1 MSQLCS
7 IHILLSVILFDS
19 GFTFTRQYHQCWK
32 GHILDVIQFRI
43 LTACFLPTILQAI
56 VALKKGAHLLKCGKR
71 GKPKFCTVRLSYDER
86 TLIWYS
92 KEKEKSLSLNSVSSV
107 VLGQKTTKLLHL
119 HWPEKEPHS
128 LSVIYKNGES
138 SLDLVCKDRD
148 QAECWY
154 LGLTALINKSAP
166 CTPLLLVNSLNG
178 RRINSCT
185 NSPPS
190 YIQQRSRLFAVHDRR
205 NFTKVHSLHGSPRL
219 IQNRYLHG
227 NLDCSEPSF
236 SPRHRAWSELDSYL
250 GKISPELVGR
260 VKNNS
265 RDIKSAEKLKD
276 QRLTQMP
283 KFKQSEGSN
292 AASDSLKD
300 IFVCGDVLH
309 CMLDHGN
316 VSVANVS
323 LPRLLKSAQ
332 ILDVQSIA
340 CGEKHAAII
349 TKQGQVFTWGED
361 NGGRLGHKTS
371 DSVSYPKIIDSL
383 SSIPVKAVAFGAKHT
398 CAVSI
403 SGELYEWGEG
413 IYSLGLWNDQ
423 CRRSQWFPH
432 KLIGT
437 SDGISVS
444 QIACGQWHT
453 AIVSSTGQL
462 FTYGDGTFGVLGHG
476 DTCSV
481 SRPKEVESL
490 RGLRT
495 KSVACGPWHTA
506 AIVETSGTPKNN
518 APGGKLFTWGDADG
532 GKLGHTDKKSKFVPT
547 RVESLVDCDFIK
559 VSCGMSITVVLTI
572 TGVVFTIGSKGHG
585 QLGNPR
591 PENTSISVVEGPLKT
606 EFVKDI
612 SCGASHVAVLT
623 MNGKVF
629 TWGKGTEGQL
639 GLGDYVDRRSPTLV
653 EALEDKQ
660 VDSITCCSDF
670 TVVICVHKAISC
682 KEQSVCSSCRLA
694 FRFTRKKH
702 NCYNCGSMFCN
713 SCSSNKVPRAALAP
727 DKNKRCRVCDV
738 CFNEMNKTAE
748 HSKMSSGSKIQKEE
762 ASSTEIRTYTPKF
775 SRMLKEANF
784 IMEKMGSAHS
794 PGQGNQEL
802 ATLNQVHKQR
812 WGQVDCPN
820 QFKCARDSIP
830 FWSTSKKQT
839 VDVSCIGRRI
849 DPASQKTATPLPQ
862 VTNDRR
868 KEQYLMEKM
877 LLEEVKQLQAQVTT
891 LAEECRHRS
900 LKVQLYKREL
910 EETWLIVRDEATKC
924 KAAKDIIK
932 ILTNQRNALSKK
944 LLDGQELDNSSIVPD
959 PPDKTFV
966 AGKIPPLN
974 SIRDQLN
981 IEEEDMQS
989 TAFYNTLA
997 VNDSAV
1003 HQNGRRASNS
1013 SRGYDGGTDSTVAP
1027 TDSNGVIEQIERGVY
1042 ITVVTSPSG
1051 KKGIKRIRFSRK
1063 HFGEA
1068 EAQKWWEENESRL
1081 FARYNS
1087 MEYLVT

>member
-1 MSQLCS
+1 MAG
-7 IHILLSVILFDS
+7 
-19 GFTFTRQYHQCWK
+19 GFEGRSASTTTR
-32 GHILDVIQFRI
+32 GVE
-43 LTACFLPTILQAI
+43 QAI

-71 GKPKFCTVRLSYDER
+71 GKPKFCIVRLSYDER
-86 TLIWYS
+86 ALIWYS
-92 KEKEKSLSLNSVSSV
+92 KEREKRLSLNSVSSV
-107 VLGQKTTKLLHL
+107 VLGQKTTKLLRL

-138 SLDLVCKDRD
+138 SLDLVCKDRH

-154 LGLTALINKSAP
+154 LGLTTLISAP
-166 CTPLLLVNSLNG
+166 CTPLLLVNSTNG
-178 RRINSCT
+178 CQINSCT

-190 YIQQRSRLFAVHDRR
+190 YIQQRSRLFAVHHGR
-205 NFTKVHSLHGSPRL
+205 NFTKVHSLYGSPRL
-219 IQNRYLHG
+219 IQNKYSHSY
-227 NLDCSEPSF
+227 SEPFF
-236 SPRHRAWSELDSYL
+236 SPRQRAWSELDSYL
-250 GKISPELVGR
+250 EKISPELANR
-260 VKNNS
+260 VKNDL
-265 RDIKSAEKLKD
+265 RDIKSSEKITD
-276 QRLTQMP
+276 QRIMHMP
-283 KFKQSEGSN
+283 KLKQSEGSN

-300 IFVCGDVLH
+300 IFVWGDIQGR
-309 CMLDHGN
+309 MLDRGHL
-316 VSVANVS
+316 SAANVS

-332 ILDVQSIA
+332 ILDVQSIT
-340 CGEKHAAII
+340 CGEKHAAIV
-349 TKQGQVFTWGED
+349 TKQGQVFSWGEE
-361 NGGRLGHKTS
+361 NSGRLGHKTR
-371 DSVSYPKIIDSL
+371 DSVSHPKIIDSL
-383 SSIPVKAVAFGAKHT
+383 SSIPVKAIAFGAKHT
-398 CAVSI
+398 CAVSV

-413 IYSLGLWNDQ
+413 IHSLGLWNDQ

-432 KLIGT
+432 KLIST

-444 QIACGQWHT
+444 KIACGQWHT
-453 AIVSSTGQL
+453 AIISSTGQL

-476 DTCSV
+476 DTCCV
-481 SRPKEVESL
+481 AQPKEVESL

-506 AIVETSGTPKNN
+506 AIVETSGTPKSN
-518 APGGKLFTWGDADG
+518 APGGKLFTWGDAG
-532 GKLGHTDKKSKFVPT
+532 EGKLGHTDKKSKLVPT
-547 RVESLVDCDFIK
+547 RVETLVDCDFIQ

-572 TGVVFTIGSKGHG
+572 TGVVFTIGSKKHG
-585 QLGNPR
+585 QSGNPR
-591 PENTSISVVEGPLKT
+591 PEDTSICMVEGPLKT
-606 EFVKDI
+606 EFIKDI
-612 SCGASHVAVLT
+612 SCGTSHVAVLA

-639 GLGDYVDRRSPTLV
+639 GLGDYVDRTSPTLV

-660 VDSITCCSDF
+660 VESITCCSNF

-682 KEQSVCSSCRLA
+682 KEQSVCSGCRLA

-727 DKNKRCRVCDV
+727 DKSKRCRVCDA
-738 CFNEMNKTAE
+738 CFNELNNTAE

-762 ASSTEIRTYTPKF
+762 TSLTEIRTYTPKL

-784 IMEKMGSAHS
+784 IMEKMGTAHS
-794 PGQGNQEL
+794 PNQRNQDL
-802 ATLNQVHKQR
+802 ATLNQVQKQR

-830 FWSTSKKQT
+830 YRSTSKKQT
-839 VDVSCIGRRI
+839 VDVCCIGRMI
-849 DPASQKTATPLPQ
+849 DPVSQKTATLLPQ
-862 VTNDRR
+862 ATNDRR
-868 KEQYLMEKM
+868 KEQDLMEKI

-891 LAEECRHRS
+891 LAEECRHKS

-944 LLDGQELDNSSIVPD
+944 LLGGLELDNSSIIPD
-959 PPDKTFV
+959 PPDKTL
-966 AGKIPPLN
+966 ATGKIPPLN
-974 SIRDQLN
+974 SIRDQRY
-981 IEEEDMQS
+981 IEEVDIQS
-989 TAFYNTLA
+989 TASSNTVA
-997 VNDSAV
+997 MDDSAV
-1003 HQNGRRASNS
+1003 HQNDRRASNS
-1013 SRGYDGGTDSTVAP
+1013 SRGYDGGTDSTIAP

-1068 EAQKWWEENESRL
+1068 EAQKWWEENESRV
-1081 FARYNS
+1081 FARYAS
-1087 MEYLVT
+1087 MEYLAT